1 MEMKLRNR
9 IVAWFLTICL
19 SVTLIPNMGH
29 AEEVDKAKEAPKKQE
44 AVKAENVTE
53 EDVIEKTETTTTY
66 DLGGGEKMAVFHGG
80 SVRYRDDSGKLVDYD
95 SSLVAIDSGEKTI
108 QNESLEDYAYQNRQG
123 DKKQYMP

>member
-29 AEEVDKAKEAPKKQE
+29 AEEADKAKEAPKKQE
-44 AVKAENVTE
+44 AVREEDVTE

-95 SSLVAIDSGEKTI
+95 SSLVAIDSG
-108 QNESLEDYAYQNRQG
+108 
-123 DKKQYMP
+123 